1 MRSIQVVADV
11 GQIVRLELAK
21 DIEAIVTAITIRE
34 EGIAYELTWLAAG
47 EVQSA
52 WLPASAIHKDRTPTK
67 IGFARAE

>member
-1 MRSIQVVADV
+1 MRTINVVADV

-21 DIEAIVTAITIRE
+21 DLEAIVTAITIRE

-52 WLPASAIHKDRTPTK
+52 WLPASAIHRDREPQQ
-67 IGFARAE
+67 IGFSRTT